1 MLSDCRGILRAV
13 TEVGMLAQWP
23 SVVVVQ
29 CRPDY
34 QCSCFGVTVSM
45 SEINIVNNGNRVVV
59 EKKNCRVYKLAFI
72 REDIDDECNALN
84 KYIFNISYKFI
95 QTK

>member
-1 MLSDCRGILRAV
+1 MLSDCKGILRAV

-34 QCSCFGVTVSM
+34 QCYCFGVTVSM

-59 EKKNCRVYKLAFI
+59 EKKM
-72 REDIDDECNALN
+72 
-84 KYIFNISYKFI
+84 
-95 QTK
+95 

>member
-1 MLSDCRGILRAV
+1 MLSDCKGILRAV

-34 QCSCFGVTVSM
+34 QCYCFWVTVSL
-45 SEINIVNNGNRVVV
+45 SEINNVNNGNRVVV
-59 EKKNCRVYKLAFI
+59 EKKNIEYINCPVSARVFMM
-72 REDIDDECNALN
+72 EVMH
-84 KYIFNISYKFI
+84 
-95 QTK
+95 

>member
-1 MLSDCRGILRAV
+1 MLSDCKGILRAV

-29 CRPDY
+29 CRADY
-34 QCSCFGVTVSM
+34 QCYCFGVTVSM

-59 EKKNCRVYKLAFI
+59 EKKN
-72 REDIDDECNALN
+72 EE
-84 KYIFNISYKFI
+84 YINCPLFARILMMNVMH
-95 QTK
+95 

>member
-1 MLSDCRGILRAV
+1 MLSDCKGILRAV

-23 SVVVVQ
+23 SVVVVVQ

-34 QCSCFGVTVSM
+34 QCYCFWVTVSM

-59 EKKNCRVYKLAFI
+59 EKKKMQSI
-72 REDIDDECNALN
+72 
-84 KYIFNISYKFI
+84 
-95 QTK
+95 

>member
-1 MLSDCRGILRAV
+1 MLSDCKGILRAV

-34 QCSCFGVTVSM
+34 QCYCSGVTVSM

-59 EKKNCRVYKLAFI
+59 EKKNIEYINCPVSARVFMM
-72 REDIDDECNALN
+72 EVMH
-84 KYIFNISYKFI
+84 
-95 QTK
+95 